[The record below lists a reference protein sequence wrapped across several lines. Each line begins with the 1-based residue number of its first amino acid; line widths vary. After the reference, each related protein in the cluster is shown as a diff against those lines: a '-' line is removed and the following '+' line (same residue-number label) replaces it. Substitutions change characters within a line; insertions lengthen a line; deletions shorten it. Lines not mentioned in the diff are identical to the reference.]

1 MTAFFSGCVTLFNDT
16 FFAVCA
22 LDYFSFLA
30 GFVLVMLFFGFFRM
44 LYHGS
49 RKL

>member
-1 MTAFFSGCVTLFNDT
+1 MTAFFSVCVALFNDT